1 MWPHNTKEKN
11 EPHSGEK
18 SQIGIC
24 QEHAKGWEAFWV
36 EILPSIDPSLI
47 IAMVTL
53 DNNYFLSMEV
63 SNVRRR
69 R

>member
-1 MWPHNTKEKN
+1 MLVHYSTSRERC
-11 EPHSGEK
+11 EK
-18 SQIGIC
+18 SKIGIR
-24 QEHAKGWEAFWV
+24 QECAKGWEAFWV
-36 EILPSIDPSLI
+36 EILPSMGLSLI